1 MNAVV
6 KFIIDYNDTD
16 TNEDGIGNL
25 IIEAYDLDGNLIDV
39 YRDPESEIDLYFERK
54 YRRENENDLTG
65 RELVLEE
72 FNGNYHKAFKGI
84 KEDLAP

>member
-16 TNEDGIGNL
+16 TNIKDGQMV
-25 IIEAYDLDGNLIDV
+25 IEAYDLDGNLIDM
-39 YRDPESEIDLYFERK
+39 YPDPESEINFYFERK
-54 YRRENENDLTG
+54 YRKENENDLTG

-72 FNGNYHKAFKGI
+72 FYGDYHKAFKAI
-84 KEDLAP
+84 KEDLTP

>member
-16 TNEDGIGNL
+16 TNEDDHGSL

-39 YRDPESEIDLYFERK
+39 YPDPESEIDFYFERK
-54 YRRENENDLTG
+54 YRKENENDLTG

-72 FNGNYHKAFKGI
+72 FYGNYHQAFKGI